1 MILIVTSKRDSHV
14 GAVTKHLDEAAR
26 PWVRMNVEDLA
37 TNAEITIQPAL
48 GSGKLSLH
56 DSGKTLDLDTVTAV
70 WYRKPDPVQLGHF
83 KVDEAARDYVEA
95 EFNEVIHGIYAL
107 LGHARWI
114 NNPLYARV
122 AHRKLLQLKVAH
134 EVGFKVPETIVTN
147 SLDSAMTFSKA
158 RNGDLAIKSLGA
170 ISVMQEADHQMVQ
183 YGVFT
188 RRITELELLSQGDK
202 VRHMPTMFQQFVEKQ
217 AELRITCVGR
227 EIFACRISPRVG
239 DVTSDDHRFDT
250 ANLPHEAVDHPELV
264 ERMQAYMDRFGLNF
278 GCFDFIVPKSGGE
291 PIFLEMNPNGQW
303 HWVQQLTGQDIG
315 GAIARLLT

>member
-14 GAVTKHLDEAAR
+14 GAVTKHLDAAAR
-26 PWVRMNVEDLA
+26 PWVRVNVEDLA
-37 TNAEITIQPAL
+37 TNTEITIQPAL
-48 GSGKLSLH
+48 GSGNLSMR
-56 DSGKTLDLDTVTAV
+56 DSGKVLDLDAVTAV
-70 WYRKPDPVQLGHF
+70 WYRKPDPVALGHF
-83 KVDEAARDYVEA
+83 QIDEAARDYVEA

-107 LGHARWI
+107 LGRAKWI

-122 AHRKLLQLKVAH
+122 AHRKLLQLRVAH

-147 SLDSAMTFSKA
+147 NLEYAVEFSKMQ
-158 RNGDLAIKSLGA
+158 NGDLAIKSLGA
-170 ISVMQEADHQMVQ
+170 ISVIHETDNQVVQ

-188 RRITELELLSQGDK
+188 RRITEKELLAQGEK

-227 EIFACRISPRVG
+227 EVFACKISPRDG

-250 ANLPHEAVDHPELV
+250 ANLPHEAVNIPELV
-264 ERMQAYMDRFGLNF
+264 DRMHTYMDRFGLNF
-278 GCFDFIVPKSGGE
+278 GCFDFIVPKCGGE

-315 GAIARLLT
+315 SAVARLLG